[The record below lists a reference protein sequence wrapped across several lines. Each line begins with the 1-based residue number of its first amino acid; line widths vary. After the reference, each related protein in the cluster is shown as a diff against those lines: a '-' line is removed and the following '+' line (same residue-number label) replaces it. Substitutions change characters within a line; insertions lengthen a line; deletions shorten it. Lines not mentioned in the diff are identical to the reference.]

1 MSPTAGLIIQI
12 LSAIALLFII
22 FAMGAII
29 LLARRVALLT
39 DDLRSF
45 VDILKGKIPQTAE
58 KVTEAAEE
66 ARSLLAN
73 IRRLSDLTQ
82 NLQTLLLSSKKFAY
96 FAGAFLAGLRTGL
109 KMFFQSKKKS
119 KKEADKCG
127 REQG

>member
-1 MSPTAGLIIQI
+1 MNATAGLIIQI
-12 LSAIALLFII
+12 LSTIALFFII

-45 VDILKGKIPQTAE
+45 VDILKGKIPQTAD
-58 KVTEAAEE
+58 KVAETAEE

-73 IRRLSDLTQ
+73 IRRISDLTQ
-82 NLQTLLLSSKKFAY
+82 HLQTLLLSSRNLAFL
-96 FAGAFLAGLRTGL
+96 AGAFLAGLKRGL
-109 KMFFQSKKKS
+109 KLFFQTKKKS

>member
-1 MSPTAGLIIQI
+1 MNATASLIMQI
-12 LSAIALLFII
+12 LSAIALFFII

-29 LLARRVALLT
+29 LLARRIALLT
-39 DDLRSF
+39 DDFRSF
-45 VDILKGKIPQTAE
+45 VDILKGKIPQTAD
-58 KVTEAAEE
+58 KVSETAEE

-73 IRRLSDLTQ
+73 IRRISDLAQ
-82 NLQTLLLSSKKFAY
+82 HLQTLLLSSKKFAY

-109 KMFFQSKKKS
+109 KLFFQTKKKS